1 MRKLSL
7 RHAVC
12 LVAFCVSSYAVHGA
26 ELKNSQ
32 VTAQFGDR
40 GLTSVAASGSNEVI
54 HFESDEF
61 AVSIDGHRFESA
73 RLTPQVTSGPENRV
87 TYRYQLGAYRVDAVY
102 EIKPGWRFVS
112 KQLQVVRTPH
122 PSFVVSSVEPLRMA
136 VTEAISSAFTPGTYL
151 PQFGGGDEWKRWIRT
166 RDFVTFLRFSPHR
179 GLILLAQNP
188 FLEFSRDGQKVGLRY
203 APEMRWQSDW
213 GPFLSDLACIGPYQL
228 SGRRIPARMVYEW
241 KLPPATITDDGADE
255 AEVRTFRDCVAA
267 FLIHPP
273 AKPISVEV
281 GWTLN
286 DYQIDVS
293 KPEGR
298 TEYKRIIDTT
308 SDLGIQTL
316 LYGPANNDIS
326 RMADDVD
333 DWHWEHVLWLGLGQ
347 KIRQGKWNMESS
359 PIPPNVSEM
368 LDYAKSRHVGFLA
381 YVYPSLPFSQDPGW
395 LVTNPKKR
403 KNKLYATLA
412 SRKFQDF
419 LIHQLV
425 TFKRRTGIAG
435 YSFDYTFLTLPGS
448 TPYAQWWGWRRVM
461 ESLRQAEPDIV
472 IDGRQTYQTFGPWS
486 WLAGNYPHPTGND
499 EQPESFIP
507 YPDLHFDRVS
517 ANRTRFVNYWYRN
530 YQFAPA
536 EVIPGYMTHQT
547 ERNINV
553 PSDDISGG
561 KPQRQEVIYDTT
573 YRARDWDYLGY
584 RYSVISSIATAGWN
598 NLMDMIPARD
608 LEEFT
613 HFAESD
619 KAWIRGWLQWACEHK
634 DYLRETRTILG
645 QPAIGKADGTSAV
658 IRDHGYLFLFNPNYK
673 ETAANFRLDP
683 SIGLTNGDLFLLR
696 ELYPREGMLIG
707 KAGAGTWRF
716 GDAVPMNLEGTSARV
731 LEVVPLALPVK
742 TSLVFGSAA
751 SNSTATTNGGAIS
764 LESVAGEPGSAQ
776 EVGVLLSDVAPV
788 KSISVN
794 GVDVPFT
801 QTGAYSSSQVRFAGQ
816 KFAHS
821 EQIKL
826 QPGRDGMLTGTFVV
840 PKRIFS
846 QLAER
851 RKNWPIP
858 WTKDD
863 FTTTW
868 LVPER
873 LLLYLQIAEPT
884 DTLEPHISIDGHSA
898 TFMRAYS
905 SVRVDPPSF
914 VGFYL
919 DLSHIEPDVEH
930 RIELRLSGLRD
941 GQFQGLSFD
950 NVESEYTQ
958 AIAH

>member
-1 MRKLSL
+1 MHMQSL
-7 RHAVC
+7 RRVLC
-12 LVAFCVSSYAVHGA
+12 LLVFCVSSYAEQGL

-32 VTAQFGDR
+32 VTAQFGHR
-40 GLTSVAASGSNEVI
+40 GLKSLGASGSDEVI

-61 AVSIDGHRFESA
+61 AISIDGHPFESA
-73 RLTPQVTSGPENRV
+73 KLTPQVKAGPEDRV
-87 TYRYQLGAYRVDAVY
+87 TYSYQSGEYAVNAVY

-112 KQLQVVRTPH
+112 KQLQVVRTPNS
-122 PSFVVSSVEPLRMA
+122 SFVVSGVEPLRVA
-136 VTEAISSAFTPGTYL
+136 VAEAISSVFMPVTYL
-151 PQFGGGDEWKRWIRT
+151 PQFGDPDQWERQVQT
-166 RDFVTFLRFSPHR
+166 HDFGAFLRFSPQR
-179 GLILLAQNP
+179 GLMLLAQNP
-188 FLEFSRDGQKVGLRY
+188 FLEISRKGQRVELRY
-203 APEMRWQSDW
+203 APEMQWQSDW
-213 GPFLSDLACIGPYQL
+213 GPFVSDLACIGPYRL

-241 KLPPATITDDGADE
+241 KVPPAAVSADGADE
-255 AEVRTFRDCVAA
+255 AEIRAFRDCVAA

-273 AKPISVEV
+273 GKPISVEV

-308 SDLGIQTL
+308 SDLGVQTL
-316 LYGPANNDIS
+316 LYGPANNEIS
-326 RMADDVD
+326 QMADDTD
-333 DWHWEHVLWLGLGQ
+333 DWNWEHVLWLGLGQ
-347 KIRQGKWNMESS
+347 KIRQGKWDVETS
-359 PIPPNVSEM
+359 PIPPTVTEM
-368 LDYAKSRHVGFLA
+368 LDYAKSKHVGLLA

-395 LVTNPKKR
+395 LVTNPKKKTR
-403 KNKLYATLA
+403 KLYATLA

-425 TFKRRTGIAG
+425 AFKRRTGIAG
-435 YSFDYTFLTLPGS
+435 YSFDYAFLTVPGS

-461 ESLRQAEPDIV
+461 ESLRQAEPEII
-472 IDGRQTYQTFGPWS
+472 IDGRQTYQAFGPWS
-486 WLAGNYPHPTGND
+486 WLAGSYPHPTGND
-499 EQPESFIP
+499 EQPESFVP

-530 YQFAPA
+530 YQFAPI
-536 EVIPGYMTHQT
+536 EVVPGYMTHQT
-547 ERNINV
+547 ERSINL
-553 PSDDISGG
+553 PPDDVSGG
-561 KPQRQEVIYDTT
+561 KPQRQEVVYTT

-598 NLMDMIPARD
+598 NLTNMLPARD
-608 LEEFT
+608 IEEFT

-619 KAWIRGWLQWACEHK
+619 KAWIRGWLQWASEHK

-673 ETAANFRLDP
+673 EAPANFRLDP
-683 SIGLTNGDLFLLR
+683 SIGLTDGDLFLLR

-707 KAGAGTWRF
+707 KAGAGAWRF
-716 GDAVPMNLEGTSARV
+716 GDAVPINLEGTSTRV

-742 TSLVFGSAA
+742 TPLVFGSAA
-751 SNSTATTNGGAIS
+751 SNSTATTNGGALN
-764 LESVAGEPGSAQ
+764 LENVAGEPGSAQ
-776 EVGVLLSDVAPV
+776 EVGVLLSDAMPV

-794 GVDVPFT
+794 GNDVPFT
-801 QTGAYSSSQVRFAGQ
+801 QTGAYASSQVKFAGQ

-826 QPGRDGMLTGTFVV
+826 QSGKDGVFTGTFVV
-840 PKRIFS
+840 PERIFT

-863 FTTTW
+863 YTTTW

-873 LLLYLQIAEPT
+873 LLLYLQIAEPK
-884 DTLEPHISIDGHSA
+884 DTLEPHISIDGRSA
-898 TFMRAYS
+898 MFTKAYA

-914 VGFYL
+914 IGFYL

-930 RIELRLSGLRD
+930 RIELKLPGLMD

-958 AIAH
+958 AMGR